1 MEHSLTSRVSQRI
14 APVHLSERKMLLDDC
29 QLEINPW
36 PNEVS
41 VLHNVAMLTLIV
53 PKSDSVSVLREAFA
67 AFEESGLE
75 TVQRGVK
82 SGVSGV

>member
-1 MEHSLTSRVSQRI
+1 M
-14 APVHLSERKMLLDDC
+14 
-29 QLEINPW
+29 
-36 PNEVS
+36 
-41 VLHNVAMLTLIV
+41 LHNVAMLTLIV